1 MEFFF
6 VIVDLDEL
14 ECYCQVLDVEEV
26 IYCMVEMVIKKG
38 IVVFKLEYI
47 LDDIEREFLED
58 QSVFEDEMMWWQWVE
73 NVLKELI

>member
-1 MEFFF
+1 
-6 VIVDLDEL
+6 
-14 ECYCQVLDVEEV
+14 
-26 IYCMVEMVIKKG
+26 MVEMVIKKG

-58 QSVFEDEMMWWQWVE
+58 QSVFEDEIMWWQWVE